1 MTDYQMDAM
10 IQNFYDQLQVLD
22 EKQNLIDELLI
33 EIEELV
39 EQRTCRSPY

>member
-39 EQRTCRSPY
+39 EQRTCRSPH